1 MDNLIFVLIGLGSGV
16 LAGVFGIGGGFVIVP
31 GLIFLARFEPQMA
44 TGTSLAS
51 LLLPVGALGAWAY
64 YKEGHVRVVPALLIG
79 LGLFFGAYVGA
90 RIAQGM
96 SALALKRAF
105 SVFLVLIA
113 ARMWFSR

>member
-16 LAGVFGIGGGFVIVP
+16 LAGLFGIGGGVVIVP
-31 GLIFLARFEPQMA
+31 ALILIARMPAQLA

-79 LGLFFGAYVGA
+79 LGLFFGAYFGA
-90 RIAQGM
+90 RLAQGM
-96 SALALKRAF
+96 SALALKRSF
-105 SVFLVLIA
+105 SVFLVVIA